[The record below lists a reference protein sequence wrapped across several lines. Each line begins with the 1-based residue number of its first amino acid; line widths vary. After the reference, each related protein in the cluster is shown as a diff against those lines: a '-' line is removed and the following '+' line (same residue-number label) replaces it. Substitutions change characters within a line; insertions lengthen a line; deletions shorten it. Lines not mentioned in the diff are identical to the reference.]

1 MKIRAAAY
9 LVAGMIRHIK
19 LPASAIL
26 GEETG
31 ARAAYLKFWLRTVPC
46 FSYRPPRLR
55 TEIDVDWEL
64 PAASHAVAVT
74 VCHPIGYLARIPVV
88 GKRWRGRCRN

>member
-1 MKIRAAAY
+1 VKIRAAAY

-31 ARAAYLKFWLRTVPC
+31 ARAAYLIFGFVPSRVSRTV
-46 FSYRPPRLR
+46 PRLR

-74 VCHPIGYLARIPVV
+74 VCHPSATLLVFQS
-88 GKRWRGRCRN
+88 